1 MIHDLDATL
10 RALITQR
17 APSDSLLSHLS
28 PSAIRFE
35 IPDAAWRAQREG
47 LTLSCYLF
55 RVEQNRQMQ
64 TAEPLRRGDALRGG
78 RLRAPVRVDCT
89 YCVSAWGAD
98 SEEGLFEEH
107 RLIGELLLL
116 LLLYP
121 VLPAEVLQGSL
132 STGIPPLLSALAS
145 AEHAP
150 PAVDFWT
157 ALGHGPRPAIHVVL
171 TLALQPDARQEES
184 LASERVE
191 TIHIESSLKED

>member
-64 TAEPLRRGDALRGG
+64 AAEQDRAGD
-78 RLRAPVRVDCT
+78 
-89 YCVSAWGAD
+89 
-98 SEEGLFEEH
+98 E
-107 RLIGELLLL
+107 
-116 LLLYP
+116 
-121 VLPAEVLQGSL
+121 
-132 STGIPPLLSALAS
+132 
-145 AEHAP
+145 
-150 PAVDFWT
+150 
-157 ALGHGPRPAIHVVL
+157 
-171 TLALQPDARQEES
+171 
-184 LASERVE
+184 
-191 TIHIESSLKED
+191 